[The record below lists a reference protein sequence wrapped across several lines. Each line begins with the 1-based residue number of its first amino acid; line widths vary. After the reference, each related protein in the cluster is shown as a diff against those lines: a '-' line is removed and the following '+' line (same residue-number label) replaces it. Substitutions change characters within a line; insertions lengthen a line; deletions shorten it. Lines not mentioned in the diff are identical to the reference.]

1 MFKKKISLLL
11 TCVLTAS
18 CLMAGCGSSSS
29 NTAQS
34 GASGDGSAEKAASED
49 SRAAAPSNSG
59 EVITLTFFDKNT
71 GDAFDN
77 PVAQAI
83 TEKTGIKIEVQ
94 QPTGN
99 PEEKLNLMLASG
111 DLPDIVLMDRR
122 SDIVN

>member
-49 SRAAAPSNSG
+49 SHAAALQFGGSNYTY
-59 EVITLTFFDKNT
+59 IF
-71 GDAFDN
+71 
-77 PVAQAI
+77 
-83 TEKTGIKIEVQ
+83 
-94 QPTGN
+94 
-99 PEEKLNLMLASG
+99 
-111 DLPDIVLMDRR
+111 
-122 SDIVN
+122 